1 MSNGPIGLAFHHA
14 AVSLPDLEQG
24 IEWYSR
30 VLGFSV
36 EARFP
41 IAAVGAQVA
50 MLVRDGMRIELFQV
64 ANAAALPDD
73 RRSPHGDLMTHGNKH
88 VAFQVPD
95 IKALLA
101 HFEADGIDVAMVVRE
116 KFGTGCFIRDCAG
129 NLIEL
134 VQQ

>member
-1 MSNGPIGLAFHHA
+1 MSTGPKGLTFHHA
-14 AVSLPDLEQG
+14 AMSLPDLERG
-24 IEWYSR
+24 IEWYGR

-36 EARFP
+36 ESRFP
-41 IAAVGAQVA
+41 IATADAEVA
-50 MLVRDGMRIELFQV
+50 MLVRDDMRIELFQV
-64 ANAAALPDD
+64 ANAAPLPGD

-95 IKALLA
+95 VEALLT
-101 HFEADGIDVAMVVRE
+101 HFDTEDIDVAMVVRE
-116 KFGTGCFIRDCAG
+116 EFGTACFIRDCAG